1 MRRIL
6 TLFVISRALLVVLRC
21 AGRRCKVADRGH
33 FLAVP
38 HNVRGRRGL
47 CEVRHGKDVLGS
59 RVIRLV
65 QSSRIGKELLE
76 VLKKICGVVEQVR
89 NLGINVLDGLRV
101 PLISLENF
109 KELFVDLWF
118 ILEPVLRI

>member
-38 HNVRGRRGL
+38 HNVRGWWGL
-47 CEVRHGKDVLGS
+47 CAVRHGKEVYGS
-59 RVIRLV
+59 PAIRLV
-65 QSSRIGKELLE
+65 SGSSIGEELLE
-76 VLKKICGVVEQVR
+76 VLKEVCGVVEQVR
-89 NLGINVLDGLRV
+89 NLCVYVLDRFRFSLVG
-101 PLISLENF
+101 LENLE
-109 KELFVDLWF
+109 ELFVDFWL
-118 ILEPVLRI
+118 ILKSVL